1 MIQTSIC
8 LFGIRLFGIR
18 LFGIRYLVFAFAGI
32 RSIRY
37 SSFFTI
43 RRPLLSI
50 ARLAPL
56 KQKIVPN

>member
-43 RRPLLSI
+43 RRPLSLTLI
-50 ARLAPL
+50 LTPEMG
-56 KQKIVPN
+56 

>member
-8 LFGIRLFGIR
+8 LFGVYLFGIR
-18 LFGIRYLVFAFAGI
+18 LFGIRYLVFVFAGI

-43 RRPLLSI
+43 RRPLDLI
-50 ARLAPL
+50 GR
-56 KQKIVPN
+56 I